1 MEQEDRMRTDVVHE
15 AWKTAVADEI
25 GLISDAV
32 RISLRPPL
40 DHQSNRLYDVWA
52 GGRRLILKEF
62 LKPDEFHAAPLREIR
77 ALELLASLDIAPQ
90 PVFYHP
96 PAPPL
101 GPIVVYEFMQG
112 EMWDRRR
119 PSAAELTRLAEIWLE
134 MNAASGENLW
144 LSRGQERSF
153 DEIEA
158 GFRALIRAYAD
169 WVAVQF
175 PSGQKAVELV
185 EALLESR
192 RAVVRELKEREPIL
206 CFCRSD
212 SRFANVIGR
221 PDGRLGMV
229 DWEDSGLRDPARDL
243 ADIMTHPNQ
252 EDLVS
257 PDEWEAFLQPYL
269 AVRARSDPDVE
280 RRMQLYLAVFPIF
293 WLLTLLQEG
302 VQRAGAGELLGW
314 DVNGLPANEKLRRY
328 LARGLAWPEEGF
340 GDQMEALE
348 AVAFFPS
355 F

>member
-1 MEQEDRMRTDVVHE
+1 MEREDRRKADV
-15 AWKTAVADEI
+15 AQDALKTAVADEV

-32 RISLRPPL
+32 RISLRPSL

-52 GGRRLILKEF
+52 GGRHLILKEF
-62 LKPDEFHAAPLREIR
+62 LKPDEFDTAPLREIW
-77 ALELLASLDIAPQ
+77 ALELLAPLDIAPQ
-90 PVFYHP
+90 PVFRQP

-112 EMWDRRR
+112 ELWNRRR
-119 PSAAELTRLAEIWLE
+119 PTADELTQLAEIWLE
-134 MNAASGENLW
+134 MNAVSGENLW

-158 GFRALIRAYAD
+158 SFRAVIRVYAD
-169 WVAVQF
+169 WVKAQF
-175 PSGQKAVELV
+175 SPGQRAVELV
-185 EALLESR
+185 ESLLDSR
-192 RAVVRELKEREPIL
+192 RAVVRELREREPIL
-206 CFCRSD
+206 CFCRAD

-252 EDLVS
+252 EDLLS
-257 PDEWEAFLQPYL
+257 PDAWEAFLEPYL
-269 AVRARSDPDVE
+269 TARARSDSDIE

-293 WLLTLLQEG
+293 WLVTLLREG
-302 VQRAGAGELLGW
+302 IRRVGAGELVGW
-314 DVNGLPANEKLRRY
+314 DVNGLPADEKLRRF
-328 LARGLAWPEEGF
+328 LARGLAWPKKGF

-348 AVAFFPS
+348 AVEFFPS
-355 F
+355 V